1 MIASGLRILAVVAY
15 VGLIFMLSSWRHPP
29 SGPEVPH
36 FDKVEH
42 TVEYG
47 ILGLLILW
55 AVGGRVRGWRR
66 LALVLA
72 AGLAVAMVD
81 ESIQGRTPGRDSS
94 AFDILAD
101 LAGLGLAGVVSR
113 GDRAKRSSRSRIA

>member
-1 MIASGLRILAVVAY
+1 MRILAVVAY
-15 VGLIFMLSSWRHPP
+15 VGLIFTLSTWKHPP

-36 FDKVEH
+36 FDKLEH

-55 AVGGRVRGWRR
+55 AAGGRGRGWRG
-66 LALVLA
+66 LALVVA
-72 AGLAVAMVD
+72 AGLVVAMVD
-81 ESIQGRTPGRDSS
+81 ESIQGHTPGRDSS

-101 LAGLGLAGVVSR
+101 LVGLGLAWVVGG
-113 GDRAKRSSRSRIA
+113 GDRAKRTSRSRCA